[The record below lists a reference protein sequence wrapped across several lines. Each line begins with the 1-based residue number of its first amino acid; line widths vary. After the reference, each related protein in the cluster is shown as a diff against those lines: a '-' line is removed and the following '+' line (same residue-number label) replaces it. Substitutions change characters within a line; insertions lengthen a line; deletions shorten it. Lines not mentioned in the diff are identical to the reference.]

1 MIPAVPQGAARF
13 SLPQRQRLRRRD
25 EFGAA
30 LRGKRVAASAHFAA
44 WAKHNGLR
52 YARLGVVAAKRIAK
66 RAVDRNRARRLV
78 REAFRRAQAGLA
90 GLDVVVQLRR
100 PLDRR
105 ASADCREE
113 LACIVVELDR
123 WRASL

>member
-13 SLPQRQRLRRRD
+13 SLPQRQRLRRRG

-30 LRGKRVAASAHFAA
+30 LRAKRVAASAHFAA
-44 WAKHNGLR
+44 WAKRNGLR

-78 REAFRRAQAGLA
+78 REAFRRAQAALA

-113 LACIVVELDR
+113 LACIVAEIDR